1 MIIFS
6 CILFR
11 YLNIPPTLG
20 FPGGTS
26 GRECA
31 SSIAGLGRSP
41 GVGDDNPRQY
51 SCLENPMNRGA
62 WWAVVHGATKS
73 QTWLNNWVLNTHF
86 IYSAAVG
93 HSGNFQFVVV
103 QLLSCIQLFAT
114 PWTEARQAS
123 LPFTVS
129 QSLLKLTSIE
139 SVMPSN
145 HLILCC
151 PLLLLPSVFPSIRVS
166 SSELTLHIRC
176 LAKY

>member
-1 MIIFS
+1 M
-6 CILFR
+6 CLFDR
-11 YLNIPPTLG
+11 WVGKIPWSRRWQPTPVFLLG
-20 FPGGTS
+20 KS
-26 GRECA
+26 HEQ
-31 SSIAGLGRSP
+31 RSRM
-41 GVGDDNPRQY
+41 GY
-51 SCLENPMNRGA
+51 I
-62 WWAVVHGATKS
+62 VHGATKS
-73 QTWLNNWVLNTHF
+73 QTWLNDWVLNTHF

-114 PWTEARQAS
+114 PWTEALQAS

-166 SSELTLHIRC
+166 SGELTLHIRC
-176 LAKY
+176 LPKY